1 MSESGF
7 LLTDED
13 RFLLIRVSEL
23 LDVVIETLGIIEN
36 EEAMMSIREALRDSR
51 EGHVRGYEEFIAEMK
66 ETGEI

>member
-13 RFLLIRVSEL
+13 RFLLFRVSEL
-23 LDVVIETLGIIEN
+23 LDVVIETLGILED

-51 EGHVRGYEEFIAEMK
+51 EGRVRGYEEFIAEMK

>member
-51 EGHVRGYEEFIAEMK
+51 EGRVRGYEEFIAEMK

>member
-1 MSESGF
+1 MSESSV

-23 LDVVIETLGIIEN
+23 LDEVIETLDILED
-36 EEAMMSIREALRDSR
+36 EEAMRSIREAIEDSR
-51 EGHVRGYEEFIAEMK
+51 EGRVRDYEEFIADMK